1 MIIYL
6 PICSQ
11 SAPWLIVS
19 EHALPSSA
27 KSAERIEGAMIAAG
41 DMVEMA
47 LNTQICG
54 DLGVIR
60 KVSVSLIEEETKYPS
75 GFDGNGWDV

>member
-1 MIIYL
+1 
-6 PICSQ
+6 
-11 SAPWLIVS
+11 
-19 EHALPSSA
+19 
-27 KSAERIEGAMIAAG
+27 MIAAG